1 MAEFLS
7 CNNLIALK
15 LLMIHFTKNTATGQA
30 KWEVNR
36 AHFTK
41 NSHSFYEL
49 QEQNSLQKS
58 YLQAVKQG

>member
-1 MAEFLS
+1 
-7 CNNLIALK
+7 
-15 LLMIHFTKNTATGQA
+15 MIHFTKNTATGQA